1 MPNIRFAQLSFWFG
15 HAHGICNAAQKHDSV
30 DLSAIWDADA
40 KRGQAAA
47 DHFGVEFIPDLDELL
62 ARDDIDAV
70 GIASETQ
77 LHGEH
82 IIRAAEAGKH
92 CMVEK
97 PFTRTPEQADQ
108 AIAAAEQAGV
118 QVMRLAT
125 LVRIPP
131 QLRPTGIQ
139 RVLQI
144 LRRPGQRGGDADHD
158 V

>member
-30 DLSAIWDADA
+30 DLIAIWDADA

-47 DHFGVEFIPDLDELL
+47 DRFGVEFIPDLDELL

-97 PFTRTPEQADQ
+97 PFTRTPEQAGK
-108 AIAAAEQAGV
+108 EGR
-118 QVMRLAT
+118 QVEL
-125 LVRIPP
+125 LEI
-131 QLRPTGIQ
+131 TG
-139 RVLQI
+139 
-144 LRRPGQRGGDADHD
+144 
-158 V
+158 

>member
-15 HAHGICNAAQKHDSV
+15 HARGICNAAQKHGSV
-30 DLSAIWDADA
+30 DLIAIWDADV

-47 DHFGVEFIPDLDELL
+47 DHFGVEFIPDLDALL

-77 LHGEH
+77 LHSEH

-97 PFTRTPEQADQ
+97 PFTPHPR
-108 AIAAAEQAGV
+108 AGG
-118 QVMRLAT
+118 RSD
-125 LVRIPP
+125 
-131 QLRPTGIQ
+131 
-139 RVLQI
+139 
-144 LRRPGQRGGDADHD
+144 RRG
-158 V
+158 